1 MQQPPGQGRTVPV
14 HPATELLREILDLTG
29 EFERHLGR
37 ALTVNPTDLEAMEFL
52 IREGSLSPTDLA
64 RRLDISTAAV
74 TTVVDRLT
82 SVGHVTRVPNP
93 DDRRGIL
100 VVPNP
105 DSVHRAM
112 ATLMPMIMGVNRAL
126 DDFDEEQRN
135 TITRYLGRVADV
147 YRDQLGDAAPQRNE
161 RNAALSSSAKS

>member
-1 MQQPPGQGRTVPV
+1 MQRPIGERGSVPV

-37 ALTVNPTDLEAMEFL
+37 TLTVNPTDLEAMEFL
-52 IREGSLSPTDLA
+52 IREGALSPTDLS
-64 RRLDISTAAV
+64 RRLDISTAAA

-82 SVGHVTRVPNP
+82 AVGHVSRVPNP

-105 DSVHRAM
+105 ESVDRAM
-112 ATLMPMIMGVNRAL
+112 ATLMPMIMGINHIL
-126 DDFDEEQRN
+126 DGFDEGQRD
-135 TITRYLGRVADV
+135 TITEYLGRVADV
-147 YRDQLGDAAPQRNE
+147 YREQLKDAATPPPSVR
-161 RNAALSSSAKS
+161 A

>member
-1 MQQPPGQGRTVPV
+1 MQRPTGQERVPPV

-37 ALTVNPTDLEAMEFL
+37 ALTVNPTDLEAMEYL
-52 IREGSLSPTDLA
+52 IREGALSPTELA
-64 RRLDISTAAV
+64 RRLDISTASA

-82 SVGHVTRVPNP
+82 TVGHVTRVPNP

-105 DSVHRAM
+105 ESVNRAM
-112 ATLMPMIMGVNRAL
+112 ATLMPMIMGIDRAI
-126 DDFDEEQRN
+126 DDFDEEQRD
-135 TITRYLGRVADV
+135 TITQYLCRVADV
-147 YRDQLGDAAPQRNE
+147 YRDQLQDAAAPPP
-161 RNAALSSSAKS
+161 SARSQVR

>member
-1 MQQPPGQGRTVPV
+1 MQRPVGQAGTVPV
-14 HPATELLREILDLTG
+14 HRATELLREILDLTG

-52 IREGSLSPTDLA
+52 IREGALSPTELA

-82 SVGHVTRVPNP
+82 TVGHVTRVPNA

-105 DSVHRAM
+105 DSVNRAM
-112 ATLMPMIMGVNRAL
+112 AALMPMIMGINRAL
-126 DDFDEEQRN
+126 DDFDEDQRD
-135 TITRYLGRVADV
+135 TITQYLSRVADV
-147 YRDQLGDAAPQRNE
+147 YRDQLKDPAAPPPKAR
-161 RNAALSSSAKS
+161 AG